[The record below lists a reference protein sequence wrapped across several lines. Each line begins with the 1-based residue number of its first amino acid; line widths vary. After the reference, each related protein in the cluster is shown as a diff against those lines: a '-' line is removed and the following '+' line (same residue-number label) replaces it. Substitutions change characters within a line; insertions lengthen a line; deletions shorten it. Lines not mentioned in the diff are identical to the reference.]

1 MALTLAWEVTGLKT
15 QDQTNADGVTLTD
28 AVVQTYWSCT
38 GTDENG
44 NEGSFSGATPFTAEN
59 TPAGSFTAF
68 ASLTEETVIGW
79 IQAVVVGGYL
89 EHVQAQIQKQIDEAT
104 VQDATMPWAPVEE
117 E

>member
-28 AVVQTYWSCT
+28 AVVQTYWKCT

-59 TPAGSFTAF
+59 TPEGSFTAF
-68 ASLTEETVIGW
+68 SSLTEATVLGW

-89 EHVQAQIQKQIDEAT
+89 DHVQEQIQKQIDANT
-104 VQDATMPWAPVEE
+104 IQDATMPWAPVEE